1 MNGVFGIPLLLNIL
15 TSSVMVCFVGF
26 QMTMGLSADHIIKL
40 ALFLFSAVSEIYL
53 ICYFSDLLIV
63 SVRGLFCWEI
73 FLVYLSFF
81 SERGCLYCSL

>member
-1 MNGVFGIPLLLNIL
+1 MNSVFGIPLLLNIL

-26 QMTMGLSADHIIKL
+26 QMTLGLSADHIIKL

-63 SVRGLFCWEI
+63 SVRGLFFWEI

-81 SERGCLYCSL
+81 SE